1 MSRLIGVSLAAWCL
15 MLAAVEPASAQ
26 RPPPYLY
33 NQPTYGPGFRP
44 QLSPYLNLT
53 GRNDPAVN
61 YFLQT
66 LPAFENRYTR
76 QTYGAAIA
84 GLEAQALNPTP
95 PAAPD
100 VDLFT
105 PQATTGHP
113 TAFQNTGGYFQ
124 NAQGRPQAAAPTTRP
139 PGARPPAPG
148 R

>member
-1 MSRLIGVSLAAWCL
+1 MSRLIGVSLAAWSL

-26 RPPPYLY
+26 QPPPYLY
-33 NQPTYGPGFRP
+33 NQPQYGVGFRP

-61 YFLQT
+61 YFLGT
-66 LPAFENRYTR
+66 LPEFDRRYTK
-76 QTYGAAIA
+76 QLYGAAI
-84 GLEAQALNPTP
+84 GSLESQALKPTP
-95 PAAPD
+95 PAVAD

-105 PQATTGHP
+105 PLATTGHP

-124 NAQGRPQAAAPTTRP
+124 NSQGRPLVAGQATRP
-139 PGARPPAPG
+139 PGVRPPG

>member
-15 MLAAVEPASAQ
+15 MLAAVETASAQ

-33 NQPTYGPGFRP
+33 NQPNYGPGFRP

-61 YFLQT
+61 YFLGT
-66 LPAFENRYTR
+66 IPEFDRRYTK
-76 QTYGAAIA
+76 QLYGSAIG
-84 GLEAQALNPTP
+84 GLETQALNPTS

-105 PQATTGHP
+105 PLATTGHP
-113 TAFQNTGGYFQ
+113 TTFQNTGGYFQ
-124 NAQGRPQAAAPTTRP
+124 NSQGRPLAAGQTQRP
-139 PGARPPAPG
+139 PGSRPAPG